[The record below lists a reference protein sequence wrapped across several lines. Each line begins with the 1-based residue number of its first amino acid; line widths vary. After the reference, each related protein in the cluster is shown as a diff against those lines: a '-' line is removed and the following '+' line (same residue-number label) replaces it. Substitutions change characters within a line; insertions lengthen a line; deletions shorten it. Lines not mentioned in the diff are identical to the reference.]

1 MHARAM
7 VLLTLLSSAGSL
19 VLTASFA
26 EEPSS
31 KSVPTYKVVAG
42 WPEPSSPIKL
52 GQVSAVATDASDRV
66 FVFHRG
72 EPPVVVFDR
81 DGKYLRSWG
90 EGLVKKAHG
99 LRIDR
104 EQNVW
109 TTDVGHHLVRK
120 FDHEGTLLMT
130 LGREG
135 MPGAGPDRFNQPTDV
150 AVTPSGEFFVSD
162 GYGNSRVVL
171 FSKDGRYLKEWG
183 TKGKGEGQ
191 FNLPHAIVLDPDGRI
206 YVGDRENDRVQVFD
220 PQGKFLAQWKEGGA
234 PYGLFLTADRRLFV
248 ADGRA
253 GRVTVLDRER
263 QGASALGRAGRRP
276 RPVRA
281 AACRL
286 RRLPRRRLRGR
297 DQRPAVAEVHGEVR
311 ADAFSPLGERPWPVP
326 DHRPPMDAR
335 YSTIFA
341 RLLSRG

>member
-26 EEPSS
+26 GEPSS

-130 LGREG
+130 LGRQG

-234 PYGLFLTADRRLFV
+234 PYGLFLTADRPPLRRRRPRQPR
-248 ADGRA
+248 DGPRP
-253 GRVTVLDRER
+253 RR
-263 QGASALGRAGRRP
+263 QGASSTGASRAPAPASSRCRMPSASTPTATSTWPRSTASGCRSSRRSE
-276 RPVRA
+276 
-281 AACRL
+281 
-286 RRLPRRRLRGR
+286 G
-297 DQRPAVAEVHGEVR
+297 G
-311 ADAFSPLGERPWPVP
+311 
-326 DHRPPMDAR
+326 
-335 YSTIFA
+335 
-341 RLLSRG
+341 

>member
-26 EEPSS
+26 EGPSP

-42 WPEPSSPIKL
+42 WPEPSGPIKL

-130 LGREG
+130 LGRQG
-135 MPGAGPDRFNQPTDV
+135 VPGDGPRPVQP
-150 AVTPSGEFFVSD
+150 
-162 GYGNSRVVL
+162 
-171 FSKDGRYLKEWG
+171 
-183 TKGKGEGQ
+183 
-191 FNLPHAIVLDPDGRI
+191 
-206 YVGDRENDRVQVFD
+206 
-220 PQGKFLAQWKEGGA
+220 
-234 PYGLFLTADRRLFV
+234 ADRRRESPPR
-248 ADGRA
+248 ASSSSPTATATRGSCCSRRTAATSRSGGRRA
-253 GRVTVLDRER
+253 RAKASSTCRTPSSSTRTVGSTWATARTTASRCSTPRASSSPSGRRGVPLRPLPHRRPPPLRGRRPRQPRDRPRPER
-263 QGASALGRAGRRP
+263 QGASALGRAGRRS
-276 RPVRA
+276 RPVRD

-297 DQRPAVAEVHGEVR
+297 DQRPAVAEVHGEVSR
-311 ADAFSPLGERPWPVP
+311 VGSLAG
-326 DHRPPMDAR
+326 HRPHEP
-335 YSTIFA
+335 SNSA
-341 RLLSRG
+341 RLPTHLQAARR

>member
-19 VLTASFA
+19 VLRASFA
-26 EEPSS
+26 EEPSP

-42 WPEPSSPIKL
+42 WPESSSPIKL
-52 GQVSAVATDASDRV
+52 GEVSAVATDASDRV

-72 EPPVVVFDR
+72 EPPIVVFDR

-90 EGLVKKAHG
+90 GGLVKKAHG

-120 FDHEGTLLMT
+120 FNPDGTLLMT
-130 LGREG
+130 LGRQG
-135 MPGAGPDRFNQPTDV
+135 MPGAAPDRFNQPTDV
-150 AVTPSGEFFVSD
+150 AVAPSGEFFVSD
-162 GYGNSRVVL
+162 GYGNSRVVQ

-183 TKGKGEGQ
+183 TKGQGEGQ
-191 FNLPHAIVLDPDGRI
+191 FNLPHAIVLDQDGRI

-220 PQGKFLAQWKEGGA
+220 SRGSFLDQWKGAGA

-253 GRVTVLDRER
+253 SRVTVLDRDGKALQHWGEP
-263 QGASALGRAGRRP
+263 GAGPGQFAMPHAVCVDSHGDVYVAEINGRRLQKFT
-276 RPVRA
+276 A
-281 AACRL
+281 K
-286 RRLPRRRLRGR
+286 
-297 DQRPAVAEVHGEVR
+297 
-311 ADAFSPLGERPWPVP
+311 
-326 DHRPPMDAR
+326 
-335 YSTIFA
+335 
-341 RLLSRG
+341 